1 MKNKRIFLNYWSLV
15 YFKSFK
21 TITTIHFYGLLLLRY
36 KTKKKKKIEKEGK
49 LKIN

>member
-15 YFKSFK
+15 YLKSFK

-36 KTKKKKKIEKEGK
+36 KTKKKKIKKIEKRE
-49 LKIN
+49 N